1 MRGKYKIADYVFDI
15 QTDGVWKEYTEDGY
29 LLKKCPVMHGKLN
42 GICVE
47 YDKSGTVRRT
57 CFMRDGLKNGD
68 EISYDY
74 NKREVEKLRYVNG
87 VEVEKIL

>member
-1 MRGKYKIADYVFDI
+1 
-15 QTDGVWKEYTEDGY
+15 
-29 LLKKCPVMHGKLN
+29 MHGKLN